1 MSKILRIVG
10 KLPIPAALKL
20 EWQREILDCIY
31 AKEIATARKSQDHQR
46 IEEIEHEQRFEIDLH
61 TEEFDLF
68 ITKQLLKKANKLRV
82 PTPHRYNPD
91 KTESDHWYEGHYTAR
106 WLLTNKGVTAIRDE
120 IRHEL
125 KARHEVRAQWVV
137 WLSALT
143 GVIGA
148 ITGLVAVLAQQA
160 PL

>member
-1 MSKILRIVG
+1 M
-10 KLPIPAALKL
+10 
-20 EWQREILDCIY
+20 
-31 AKEIATARKSQDHQR
+31 
-46 IEEIEHEQRFEIDLH
+46 
-61 TEEFDLF
+61 
-68 ITKQLLKKANKLRV
+68 
-82 PTPHRYNPD
+82 
-91 KTESDHWYEGHYTAR
+91 
-106 WLLTNKGVTAIRDE
+106 TAIRDE